1 MNQLPIF
8 VNLQDRKILLLGC
21 GEMAEAKKRLYARA
35 GAIITDDEN
44 AEGLTLAVVAL
55 EDDDE
60 AVAAVKRLKARGLL
74 VNAVDRSALCDYT
87 TPAIIDRD
95 PVLLAIG
102 TGGASAGLAKAL
114 RQRLEQLL
122 PTSLGSLAEGLFAAR
137 ERIQLTWPDAAAR
150 RKAIDAALDPGGPL
164 DALAEHELEEL
175 EAWLDQP
182 HSQARSQVIDLELAS
197 IDPDDLTL
205 RQARWLGQAD
215 QIFASDDVPDAVLDR
230 ARADAERF
238 ALTLWDERP
247 TEGLTL
253 RIRMKR

>member
-8 VNLQDRKILLLGC
+8 VNLQDRKILLLGR
-21 GEMAEAKKRLYARA
+21 GEMADAKKRLYERA
-35 GAIITDDEN
+35 GAVITDDEN
-44 AEGLTLAVVAL
+44 ADGLTLAVVAL

-60 AVAAVKRLKARGLL
+60 ATAAVARLKARGLL

-122 PTSLGSLAEGLFAAR
+122 PASLGTLATALLAAR
-137 ERIQLTWPDAAAR
+137 GRIQQTWPDGAKR
-150 RKAIDAALDPGGPL
+150 RKAIDAVLDPGGPL
-164 DALAEHELEEL
+164 DVLVDHELEDL

-182 HSQARSQVIDLELAS
+182 HGESRSQVIDLELAS
-197 IDPDDLTL
+197 ADPDDLTL

-215 QIFASDDVPDAVLDR
+215 QIFASDDVPEAVLSR
-230 ARADAERF
+230 ARADAQRF
-238 ALTLWDERP
+238 VLTLWDERP
-247 TEGLTL
+247 TDGLTL
-253 RIRMKR
+253 RIRMKA

>member
-8 VNLQDRKILLLGC
+8 VNLQGRKILLLGR
-21 GEMAEAKKRLYARA
+21 GEMADAKKRLYERA
-35 GAIITDDEN
+35 GAIITDDET
-44 AEGLTLAVVAL
+44 ADGLTLAVVAL

-60 AVAAVKRLKARGLL
+60 AIAAATRLKARGLL

-95 PVLLAIG
+95 PVLIAIG

-114 RQRLEQLL
+114 RQRLEQIL
-122 PTSLGSLAEGLFAAR
+122 PVSLGTLATGLLAAR
-137 ERIQLTWPDAAAR
+137 ERIRKIWPEAAAR
-150 RKAIDAALDPGGPL
+150 RKAIDSVLDPGAPL
-164 DALAEHELEEL
+164 DVLADHGLEDL

-182 HSQARSQVIDLELAS
+182 QGETGSQVIDWELTS
-197 IDPDDLTL
+197 TDPDDLTL

-215 QIFASDDVPDAVLDR
+215 QIFASEDVPDAVLDR

-247 TEGLTL
+247 IEGLTL
-253 RIRMKR
+253 RIRMTK